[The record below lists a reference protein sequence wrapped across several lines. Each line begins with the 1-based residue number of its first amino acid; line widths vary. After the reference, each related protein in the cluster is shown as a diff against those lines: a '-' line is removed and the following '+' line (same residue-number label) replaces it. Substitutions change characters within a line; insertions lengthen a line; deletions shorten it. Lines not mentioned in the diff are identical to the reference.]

1 MINSIKNISKLFLIP
16 ILIGTLSTFSLPP
29 YDLFFINFFTFP
41 VLFFFIVSTDNKL
54 SSFIFGWM
62 FGFGYF
68 ISSLYWIANS
78 LTFDETFKPL
88 IPLSII
94 IIPLFL
100 GIFYGLITLIAS
112 LIKIKKNL
120 SSILIF
126 SLIFAII
133 EFMRGHVL
141 GGFPWNLIVY
151 SLTNY
156 LYSIQ
161 ILSVIG
167 TYSLNLLSITLFTL
181 PIILFFKQRAKFKLM
196 GIFLL
201 LAIILFNNLYG
212 YLNINNFNKTNKEKI
227 NYKIK
232 IINPK
237 ITIDRFFN
245 TDDSEPLIR
254 EIINLS
260 KTKLNEKNLYI
271 FPEGIF
277 SHIYYSDLKYYRE
290 IFKENFSDQDII
302 ILGMNTQKIEN
313 GKNKVFNSLVVVD
326 NNLKLISKYDK
337 IKLVPFGEF
346 LPLENFLSSFGLK
359 KITEGYQSFSSSKSK
374 REVIELNLNNF
385 SFVPLICYEI
395 IYSGKIISSN
405 KNNNFIINISEDGWF
420 GETVG
425 LDQHFS
431 HSIFRS
437 IEEGKNLIRSSN
449 NGISGYIN
457 PLGIV
462 VEKLESTKKGMITVD
477 YFYKPVKTIF
487 GEHGNKIFIY
497 ITIIYISL
505 FFLIKLF
512 ENRRANEKRLFI
524 YK

>member
-1 MINSIKNISKLFLIP
+1 MIFTLIKN
-16 ILIGTLSTFSLPP
+16 
-29 YDLFFINFFTFP
+29 
-41 VLFFFIVSTDNKL
+41 
-54 SSFIFGWM
+54 
-62 FGFGYF
+62 
-68 ISSLYWIANS
+68 
-78 LTFDETFKPL
+78 
-88 IPLSII
+88 
-94 IIPLFL
+94 
-100 GIFYGLITLIAS
+100 
-112 LIKIKKNL
+112 
-120 SSILIF
+120 
-126 SLIFAII
+126 
-133 EFMRGHVL
+133 
-141 GGFPWNLIVY
+141 
-151 SLTNY
+151 
-156 LYSIQ
+156 
-161 ILSVIG
+161 
-167 TYSLNLLSITLFTL
+167 
-181 PIILFFKQRAKFKLM
+181 
-196 GIFLL
+196 
-201 LAIILFNNLYG
+201 
-212 YLNINNFNKTNKEKI
+212 
-227 NYKIK
+227 
-232 IINPK
+232 
-237 ITIDRFFN
+237 
-245 TDDSEPLIR
+245 
-254 EIINLS
+254 
-260 KTKLNEKNLYI
+260 
-271 FPEGIF
+271 
-277 SHIYYSDLKYYRE
+277 
-290 IFKENFSDQDII
+290 I
-302 ILGMNTQKIEN
+302 ILGMNTQKVEN
-313 GKNKVFNSLVVVD
+313 GKNKIFNSLIVVD

-359 KITEGYQSFSSSKSK
+359 KITAGYQSFSSSKSK

-497 ITIIYISL
+497 IMIIYISL

>member
-1 MINSIKNISKLFLIP
+1 MINSIKNISKLILIP
-16 ILIGTLSTFSLPP
+16 ILIGVLSTFSLPP
-29 YDLFFINFFTFP
+29 YDFFFINFFTFP
-41 VLFFFIVSTDNKL
+41 VLFFFIVSINNKL

-78 LTFDETFKPL
+78 LTFDESFKPL

-133 EFMRGHVL
+133 EFIRGHVL

-181 PIILFFKQRAKFKLM
+181 PIILF
-196 GIFLL
+196 
-201 LAIILFNNLYG
+201 NNLYG
-212 YLNINNFNKTNKEKI
+212 YLNINKFNKTNKEKI

-313 GKNKVFNSLVVVD
+313 GKNKIYNSLIVVD
-326 NNLKLISKYDK
+326 NNLNLISKYDK

-346 LPLENFLSSFGLK
+346 LPFENFLSNFGLK
-359 KITEGYQSFSSSKSK
+359 KITEGYQSFSSSKTK
-374 REVIELNLNNF
+374 REVIELNLNSL
-385 SFVPLICYEI
+385 SFIPLICYEI
-395 IYSGKIISSN
+395 IYSGKINNFN

-497 ITIIYISL
+497 IMIIYISL